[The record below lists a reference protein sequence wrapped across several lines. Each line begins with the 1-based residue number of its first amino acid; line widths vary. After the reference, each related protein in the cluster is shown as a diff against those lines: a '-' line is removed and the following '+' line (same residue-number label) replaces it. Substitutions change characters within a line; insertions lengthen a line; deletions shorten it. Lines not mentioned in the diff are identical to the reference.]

1 MNKVKTN
8 DNLNNYNVNDE
19 DEDKK
24 ERERILLLWLLLLFI
39 CSFLWRWMQPDG
51 VGGQEDS
58 SSTGTVESSV
68 CGGGRRRQEEAGG
81 GRKREEEGGRRRRI
95 DSIASV
101 VLRQEI
107 FSFILFDGN
116 SGVIVEALGHQLEG
130 QRVLVPGGFLDFSAF
145 ILEPDLDLI
154 LVQLELVGQ
163 VLAPLLVQVAVLAK
177 FAFET
182 GQLLRGE
189 GRPRAL
195 LLAAAAATAAAGPA
209 GFAPA
214 APAVSTAAAAAA
226 AASVLLDASASRS
239 YNK

>member
-1 MNKVKTN
+1 M
-8 DNLNNYNVNDE
+8 
-19 DEDKK
+19 
-24 ERERILLLWLLLLFI
+24 
-39 CSFLWRWMQPDG
+39 WRRQA
-51 VGGQEDS
+51 EA
-58 SSTGTVESSV
+58 
-68 CGGGRRRQEEAGG
+68 GGGRRRQEEAGG

-214 APAVSTAAAAAA
+214 APAVSTAAATAAA
-226 AASVLLDASASRS
+226 ATAASVLLDASASRS

>member
-1 MNKVKTN
+1 ME
-8 DNLNNYNVNDE
+8 LE
-19 DEDKK
+19 ARRIPLQ
-24 ERERILLLWLLLLFI
+24 REQLRAA
-39 CSFLWRWMQPDG
+39 C
-51 VGGQEDS
+51 VEEAGGGRRRQE
-58 SSTGTVESSV
+58 EA
-68 CGGGRRRQEEAGG
+68 GGGRRRQEEAGG

>member
-1 MNKVKTN
+1 MIVQT
-8 DNLNNYNVNDE
+8 LGIE
-19 DEDKK
+19 H
-24 ERERILLLWLLLLFI
+24 L
-39 CSFLWRWMQPDG
+39 SQ
-51 VGGQEDS
+51 
-58 SSTGTVESSV
+58 
-68 CGGGRRRQEEAGG
+68 
-81 GRKREEEGGRRRRI
+81 
-95 DSIASV
+95 
-101 VLRQEI
+101 
-107 FSFILFDGN
+107 FS
-116 SGVIVEALGHQLEG
+116 
-130 QRVLVPGGFLDFSAF
+130 LVPHGFFQFCSLV
-145 ILEPDLDLI
+145 LEPDLDLI